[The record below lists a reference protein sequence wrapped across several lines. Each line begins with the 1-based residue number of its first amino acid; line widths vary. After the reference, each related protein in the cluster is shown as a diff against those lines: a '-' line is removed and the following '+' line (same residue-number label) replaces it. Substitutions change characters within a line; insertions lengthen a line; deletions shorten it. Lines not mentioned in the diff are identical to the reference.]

1 MNTKL
6 FKNKV
11 MAIVAMFTIVLGV
24 GAAIAMKAPDHKI
37 KVLPPVQYQFNG
49 TTLSQDKTASNY
61 SVVSGS
67 GPSCDGTALPCVVSV
82 TGDLQT
88 WLNARTDTQIRDQA
102 ISTKD

>member
-1 MNTKL
+1 MNSKL

-11 MAIVAMFTIVLGV
+11 VAIVAMFTVLLGV
-24 GAAIAMKAPDHKI
+24 GAAIAMKAPDNKI

-49 TTLSQDKTASNY
+49 TTLTQDKTASNY

-67 GPSCDGTALPCVVSV
+67 GPSCEGTALPCVVSV